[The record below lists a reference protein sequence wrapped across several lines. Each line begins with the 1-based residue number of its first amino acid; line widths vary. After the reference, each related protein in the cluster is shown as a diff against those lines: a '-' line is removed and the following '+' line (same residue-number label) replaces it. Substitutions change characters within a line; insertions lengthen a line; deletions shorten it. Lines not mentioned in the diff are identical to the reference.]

1 MAENF
6 GYENDDVPARFY
18 LRYLNDETYPKE
30 GIWLRYDLGKVR
42 LFRFTAEIDA
52 PRARSSRSRM
62 PKLCKTACV
71 SPLITLSAGD
81 SCNLDRYRLAEGKNS
96 FGNLTP
102 RGGRYAEIH
111 ILGDADKIRVR
122 SVNFLE
128 RTYFGAPCGAFESGD
143 ELLDKI
149 WRIGAETFRS
159 CSEDALVDNPTRE
172 RGEWTGDVIGAGIEI
187 CNAAFDDM
195 RMIRRGLVQAA
206 QCAAEDGCVAG
217 CARAA
222 SDIFPLMPCNGVRGV
237 LGNFS
242 A

>member
-1 MAENF
+1 M
-6 GYENDDVPARFY
+6 
-18 LRYLNDETYPKE
+18 
-30 GIWLRYDLGKVR
+30 
-42 LFRFTAEIDA
+42 
-52 PRARSSRSRM
+52 
-62 PKLCKTACV
+62 
-71 SPLITLSAGD
+71 
-81 SCNLDRYRLAEGKNS
+81 
-96 FGNLTP
+96 
-102 RGGRYAEIH
+102 

-187 CNAAFDDM
+187 CNAAFGDM

-217 CARAA
+217 LCPGGVGYLSTYALQWVRASLKFFRMTGDREYFTRAFDAAKRNMRYFAENFTKEGCSRDVHWAFVDWGYVTNEGESDMGVNLHLHNALNAYIEWCEWMGDTKEKAFGGRVSRPCARR
-222 SDIFPLMPCNGVRGV
+222 PLPRI
-237 LGNFS
+237 L
-242 A
+242 